1 VGCRRSSRPEQG
13 PYHPS
18 AMTRMVQVA
27 LAGDTA
33 EAETLRE
40 LLQSAGID
48 SEVGTEGEDDPLTV
62 LVPEDSLEAAQD
74 AIEALSEPDDL
85 LSEP

>member
-1 VGCRRSSRPEQG
+1 
-13 PYHPS
+13 
-18 AMTRMVQVA
+18 MVQVA
-27 LAGDTA
+27 LAGDAA
-33 EAETLRE
+33 EAEMLRE

-48 SEVGTEGEDDPLTV
+48 SEVGAEGEDDPLTV

-85 LSEP
+85 LAEP

>member
-1 VGCRRSSRPEQG
+1 M
-13 PYHPS
+13 
-18 AMTRMVQVA
+18 ARMVQVA

-33 EAETLRE
+33 EAEELRE

-62 LVPEDSLEAAQD
+62 LVPEASLEAAQE

-85 LSEP
+85 LPD